1 VSSPQFL
8 RAHPIPSVR
17 LSTPIRCA
25 SALALGGL
33 GIAVGSR
40 GDRVALGAGLPTTAV
55 NIFRKSKSR
64 LKTRDFSNSDG
75 CRIKT
80 LIIRR
85 KTRFFQD
92 VAPAED
98 LHRSGLPTPPAVA
111 RPTGLPRSL
120 QTQVYKRCSCLL
132 SLLQTKETYRASIWA
147 TSGDPRPARVFGR
160 GQETRAQ
167 RRTHRTESA
176 SRANPTRKR
185 VFRELTAVSARPSN
199 FVGAPQHAHSVR
211 LGTPPSLARRVGGPA
226 RAVRNR
232 TVPDDC
238 FARDG

>member
-40 GDRVALGAGLPTTAV
+40 GDRVALGA
-55 NIFRKSKSR
+55 
-64 LKTRDFSNSDG
+64 
-75 CRIKT
+75 
-80 LIIRR
+80 
-85 KTRFFQD
+85 
-92 VAPAED
+92 
-98 LHRSGLPTPPAVA
+98 GLPTPPAVA

-226 RAVRNR
+226 QAVRNR